1 MKKMKASI
9 LGASGMIGQRF
20 VQLLEDHPYFEI
32 GGLYASERSD
42 GKKMMDVL
50 KLRDYDF
57 REETLNMVI
66 EEIDIKSVADDSKL
80 AFSGLPSSVAGEV
93 ESGLAS
99 EGVAVF
105 SNASS
110 YRMRADVPLLI
121 PEVNADHL
129 DLVEEQNTYP
139 DGGFIV
145 TNANCSTTG
154 VALPLKALH
163 SEFGLDMVTVSTY
176 QAISGAGYPG
186 VASLDIVGNVLPF
199 IGGEEEKMETE
210 ILKMLG
216 TLNDGV
222 IDHAD
227 FDFLANCA
235 RVPVVD
241 GHLESMVLTLKE
253 GAEPEDVAECL
264 QNFQGVPQMLELP
277 TAPENPIVVRKEQDR
292 PQPALD
298 SLAGSSQR
306 TRGMA
311 VTAGRIRKKDRYHKL
326 FILSHNT
333 LRGGSGG
340 SVLNAE
346 LAWAKGRLR

>member
-1 MKKMKASI
+1 MKKMKTSV

-32 GGLYASERSD
+32 EGLFASERSE
-42 GKKMMDVL
+42 GKEMRDVL
-50 KLRDYDF
+50 KIRDYDF
-57 REETLNMVI
+57 SEETLSTVI
-66 EEIDIKSVADDSKL
+66 EEIDIETVSHSSKL

-110 YRMRADVPLLI
+110 HRMRDDVPLLI

-129 DLVEEQNTYP
+129 SLVESQSTYA

-163 SEFGLDMVTVSTY
+163 SEFGLDMVTISTY

-186 VASLDIVGNVLPF
+186 VASLDIVGNVLPY

-210 ILKMLG
+210 IMKMLG
-216 TLNDGV
+216 TVEDGSLEY
-222 IDHAD
+222 AS

-241 GHLESMVLTLKE
+241 GHLESLILTLDDE
-253 GAEPEDVAECL
+253 AEVEDIERCL
-264 QNFQGVPQMLELP
+264 REFGGVPQLLELP
-277 TAPENPIVVRKEQDR
+277 TAPQNPIVVREEENR

-298 SLAGSSQR
+298 SLAGSSPR

-333 LRGGSGG
+333 LRGGAGG

-346 LAWAKGRLR
+346 LAWAKGLLR